1 VRPTL
6 RLLNS
11 TVHNRGRP
19 AVFKGRIPGPNA
31 AGVTVLL
38 QVEDGNGWRVYRQGL
53 TSSNGRFVMHYP
65 FRQTF
70 FATTYTMRAK
80 VNKQRGYAYEPG
92 ASKKIKV
99 PVLP

>member
-80 VNKQRGYAYEPG
+80 VNRQRGYAYEPG